1 MLIDSLPLLRDY
13 SDKLPLLREI
23 VDDAFVD
30 KVAGFDAED
39 QLLLLSLVAAG
50 QGHLLEGDLLKV
62 CDDVRDVEDFYADVG
77 GIIGYQS
84 LVLNKLSASKESFS
98 YEPPKT
104 VDISKENAAIDIGLG
119 NLGELGE
126 IYPVGGAAERL
137 QLRDSGRDMP
147 AAMLHFLSGNL
158 LEGLVRDVEAR
169 EFLFFQRFG
178 VQLITPIA
186 LMTSH
191 VKQGHAQ
198 VMDILEKNSWFGRG
212 RENFKVF
219 SQPLVPAFD
228 ERGVWARDKNG
239 LVLKPGGHGVL
250 WKLMEREGVF
260 DWFAAKGRSKALV
273 RQINNPVSGAD
284 YGLLS
289 FVGTGFLQEKMF
301 GFATCAPAK
310 HAKEGRVVVS
320 KGKSGACLSNVEYC
334 SFAQHGISETSA
346 FPANANILFCDLE
359 YVREVAREHPFPGMI
374 VNFKNGLARLETTM
388 QNIADWIPVAES
400 YATLHERCKTLS
412 VAKREYVKGEGLLE
426 TPLGALFDY
435 LKNGRELLKKFCGMD
450 VPEIGDE
457 ESGPQFFFE
466 YHPALG
472 PLYRDIG
479 KKIRGG
485 KLAKG
490 AELCLEISDLVLEN
504 LQLDGSLRVETRFV
518 TGHFEGERQLF
529 SERAASCVMRNVK
542 IEGSLKVTLGENS
555 KFIAEDV
562 VIRGDHVVDVPDGG
576 VLSFPNNNL

>member
-1 MLIDSLPLLRDY
+1 MLIDSLPLLRDF
-13 SDKLPLLREI
+13 SDKLPQLREI
-23 VDDAFVD
+23 VDDVFVE
-30 KVAGFDAED
+30 KVATFDAEN

-62 CDDVRDVEDFYADVG
+62 CADVREVEDFYADVG
-77 GIIGYQS
+77 GILGYQS
-84 LVLNKLSASKESFS
+84 LVLDQLSASKESFS
-98 YEPPKT
+98 YEPPRA
-104 VDISKENAAIDIGLG
+104 VDIRKENAAIDIGLG
-119 NLGELGE
+119 HLGELGE

-137 QLRDSGRDMP
+137 QLRDGGRDMP
-147 AAMLHFLSGNL
+147 AAMLHFLSRNL
-158 LEGLVRDVEAR
+158 LEGLVRDIEAR

-178 VQLITPIA
+178 QQLVTPIA

-219 SQPLVPAFD
+219 TQPLVPAFD
-228 ERGVWARDKNG
+228 ERGVWARDDKG

-273 RQINNPVSGAD
+273 RQINNPVSGTD

-310 HAKEGRVVVS
+310 NAKEGRVVVS
-320 KGKSGACLSNVEYC
+320 KGEKSACLSNIEYC
-334 SFAQHGISETSA
+334 AFAQHGISETAA
-346 FPANANILFCDLE
+346 FPANANILFCDLD
-359 YVREVAREHPFPGMI
+359 YVRGVASAHPFPGMI

-388 QNIADWIPVAES
+388 QNIADWIPVEKS
-400 YATLHERCKTLS
+400 YVTLHERRKTLS
-412 VAKREYVKGEGLLE
+412 VTKREYVKGKGLLE

-435 LKNGRELLKKFCGMD
+435 LKNGRELLKDFCGMD
-450 VPEIGDE
+450 VPDVGDE
-457 ESGPQFFFE
+457 ESGPGFFFE

-472 PLYRDIG
+472 PLFRDIG

-485 KLAKG
+485 RLAKG
-490 AELCLEISDLVLEN
+490 AELCLEISDLEMEN
-504 LQLDGSLRVETRFV
+504 LHLDGTLHVQTRFV
-518 TGHFEGERQLF
+518 TGHFEDDRQIF
-529 SERAASCVMRNVK
+529 SDRAASCVMRNVK
-542 IEGSLKVTLGENS
+542 IEGSLSITLGENS

-562 VIRGDHVVDVPDGG
+562 VIRGDHQVSVPDG
-576 VLSFPNNNL
+576 VTFSFPNNNL